1 MVYLQ
6 RSLQVINPLSKHLA
20 ESVVCCRLLLLPLH
34 LLHHHHRHLF
44 CRSSLSSSAFG
55 IACQHH
61 PGESDNDNR
70 PQACCNVA
78 NAASPCPQCAVCSLY
93 DMLPRLVWGV
103 ICSASVLLPSLSFL
117 PSRLRLPARSRLTMR
132 MRLVAIHCD
141 SLRCVVCRG
150 WITSRVVCQCQRII
164 ETQTLAVPV
173 EHSSI
178 LICRSAMISA
188 AKTWNIIIMCKRQ
201 VEENLSKYFR
211 DL

>member
-6 RSLQVINPLSKHLA
+6 RSLQVINPLNKHLA

-70 PQACCNVA
+70 PRACCNVA

-103 ICSASVLLPSLSFL
+103 ICSASVLLAPL
-117 PSRLRLPARSRLTMR
+117 PSHHDCACLPACPVKVNNANATRCDPLRFVAMRCLSGLNNLQSRLSMSANHRNTNSCC
-132 MRLVAIHCD
+132 A
-141 SLRCVVCRG
+141 
-150 WITSRVVCQCQRII
+150 SR
-164 ETQTLAVPV
+164 A
-173 EHSSI
+173 
-178 LICRSAMISA
+178 
-188 AKTWNIIIMCKRQ
+188 
-201 VEENLSKYFR
+201 
-211 DL
+211 